1 MIAPFLKR
9 NNMKIDIIIPVY
21 KPDQSFLQLID
32 RLETQTVSINR
43 IILMNTEEKYFTQ
56 LLYGTRTLKK
66 YHNID
71 VFHLSKKEFN
81 HGNTR
86 RQGVKKSDA
95 EVFVMMT
102 QDAMPQDEYLLE
114 KLLKGLEKENTAV
127 AYARQLPDEK
137 CNPIEKYMR
146 SFNYP
151 EISAVKT
158 VDDIAARGIKA
169 FFCSNVC
176 CAYKRDIYEKLGG
189 FVRHTIFNEDM
200 IYAAGALKAGYHIA
214 YAADA
219 KVVHSHN
226 YTCMQQ
232 LRRNFDLG
240 VSQAE
245 YPEIFDKVPSEGEGI
260 KSVKAT
266 AAYLMDNHL
275 WMWLPTL
282 FVQSG
287 FKYLGYLLGK
297 NYRRLPQKYILKL
310 TMNKEYWE
318 QDARKKAV
326 KNIDAARGYGK
337 TEEEKV
343 K

>member
-1 MIAPFLKR
+1 
-9 NNMKIDIIIPVY
+9 MKIDVIIPVY
-21 KPDQSFLQLID
+21 KPDKNFLQLIEK
-32 RLETQTVSINR
+32 LETQTVSVNR
-43 IILMNTEEKYFTQ
+43 IILMNTEEKYFSQ
-56 LLYGTRTLKK
+56 LYYGTRFAKQ

-71 VFHLSKKEFN
+71 VYHLSKKEFN
-81 HGNTR
+81 HGKTR
-86 RQGVKKSDA
+86 RQGVKRSDA
-95 EVFVMMT
+95 DVFVMMT

-114 KLLKGLEKENTAV
+114 KLLKCLEEEEVAA
-127 AYARQLPDEK
+127 AYARQLPAPDSTPVES
-137 CNPIEKYMR
+137 YMR

-151 EISAVKT
+151 EKSEVKSVKDMET
-158 VDDIAARGIKA
+158 RGIKA

-189 FVRHTIFNEDM
+189 FIRHTIFNEDM
-200 IYAAGALKAGYHIA
+200 IYAAGALKAGYRIA

-226 YTCMQQ
+226 YTCKQQ

-245 YPEIFDKVPSEGEGI
+245 HPEIFANVPSEGEGI

-266 AAYLMDNHL
+266 AAYLKQNGMWKWIPHL
-275 WMWLPTL
+275 IL
-282 FVQSG
+282 QSG

-297 NYRRLPQKYILKL
+297 NYRKLPHKYVMKL

-318 QDARKKAV
+318 QDARIKAV
-326 KNIDAARGYGK
+326 EHIDAARGYGK
-337 TEEEKV
+337 SDEEKA
-343 K
+343 